1 MSRLL
6 EVYSKGLY
14 DSLNKE
20 NVTGVVEHFQNISN
34 DTSVHGLAD
43 LFKNK
48 TIQKDEKLKAAI
60 ELVGE
65 SEDLEAFM
73 QTLGNNGR
81 LDLLPNIF
89 SYFVDYASRRQN
101 NVPVKVTVSEEPNE
115 ETKNKVSLFVSQKMG
130 HNTPIRYEI
139 NKTMLGGVVLKYK
152 DSEIDLSVDNK
163 LDGLNSVLTN

>member
-34 DTSVHGLAD
+34 DTYVHGLAD

>member
-20 NVTGVVEHFQNISN
+20 NVTDVVEHFQNISN
-34 DTSVHGLAD
+34 DNSVHGLAD